1 LLKNST
7 PRQIA
12 LRAAATIGG
21 SILGLILLSKAFN
34 PTVISWWLVVAI
46 LLSSLT
52 VSYLVVLTYLDRYI
66 YRKIKLIYKTIHQ
79 QKVSTDIKREGVDL
93 DQPIIDD
100 VEQEVEEWV
109 EKQQNQIDQYE
120 RFAEYRRRYVGDI
133 SHELKTPIFN
143 IQGYLHTLL
152 EGGYYDEK
160 IAMSF
165 LKKAA
170 KNVERLQT
178 IVEDLSAIS
187 RLESGELIL
196 DTEPFD
202 IKALAVEVFE
212 EVEMKSKEVRVEL
225 GFKPGADIGFM
236 VMADRESIRQVL
248 VNLITNSLKY
258 GNVEGTTR
266 IGFYDMESYIL
277 CEVADNGIGI
287 PEKHLPHVFDRFY
300 RVDKSRSRQK
310 GGSGLGLAIV
320 KHIMEAHQQTINV
333 RSSPGL
339 GSTFGITLA
348 KA

>member
-1 LLKNST
+1 LKNKT

-12 LRAAATIGG
+12 IRAGL
-21 SILGLILLSKAFN
+21 SLGVANIVSLFLLMGAMSFQFNWWVFPVFFLISAG
-34 PTVISWWLVVAI
+34 IS
-46 LLSSLT
+46 
-52 VSYLVVLTYLDRYI
+52 YYVVLIYLDRYI
-66 YRKIKLIYKTIHQ
+66 YRKIKLIYKTIHN
-79 QKVSTDIKREGVDL
+79 QKVSTDVKRDGVDI
-93 DQPIIDD
+93 DQPIIED
-100 VEQEVEEWV
+100 VEQEVAEWAT
-109 EKQQNQIDQYE
+109 EQQAQLEQYE

-152 EGGYYDEK
+152 EGGYHDEN
-160 IAMSF
+160 ISLSF

-187 RLESGELIL
+187 RLESGDLIL
-196 DTEPFD
+196 DYEEFD
-202 IKALAVEVFE
+202 IKALAQEVIE
-212 EVEMKSKEVRVEL
+212 EMDLKSRDAGITL
-225 GFKPGADIGFM
+225 AFKPGADNGFL
-236 VMADRESIRQVL
+236 VRADRESIRQVL
-248 VNLITNSLKY
+248 INLITNSIKY
-258 GNVEGTTR
+258 GNAGGSTKF
-266 IGFYDMESYIL
+266 GFYDMESYIL
-277 CEVADNGIGI
+277 CEIADDGIGI

-333 RSSPGL
+333 RSTPGL